1 MDLGPFKDLIRRRA
15 GIDIR
20 GPAERSLEDSLRE
33 RIGASGGADDHNY
46 YLRLLGD
53 EGEFFRLVESVA
65 INETYF
71 CRDCPQLLFFARG
84 IVPRLLA
91 EGRAK
96 PLRILSA
103 GCSSGEEVY
112 SIAMTLTECFGAEA
126 SRLFSIMGCDIDS
139 KALELAQAGIYR
151 PFSFRGLDAERRK
164 RWFDQ
169 IGDSRWRIKGE
180 LAAMADF
187 RRLNLIADEWPADF
201 ADFDAIFFR
210 NVSIYFDVETRR
222 KIQSKLASILRSDG
236 YLITGSAETLANDL
250 GVFELRSEGDNFYFV
265 PRGSHD
271 ATAEASTRTG
281 SAGQKALSAKAAKS
295 RAAVSRT
302 AKPKA
307 AAAGMRTSETRAEAG
322 GDGTKATTT
331 PRRADEDHRRQG
343 TKIDSAATEPTIEEL
358 QALVLAKQYDEVL
371 QATETA
377 ATMAGS
383 MTTEA
388 GPNREVTRAEALA
401 LLRSFVLFERQR
413 TEEAESLA
421 MRVLESDPWS
431 SDACVLL
438 GLSKRRQGLREE
450 AIDWF
455 RKAAYANRACWPAHY
470 YLAELFREQGEGNRA
485 GREYT
490 IVLRALETQAGRDA
504 GLSVV
509 PLGLPIGDIKMVC
522 ERRLAE
528 RVE

>member
-1 MDLGPFKDLIRRRA
+1 VPGRRRGGALIVDLAPFKELIKRRA

-53 EGEFFRLVESVA
+53 EGEFFSLVESVA

-71 CRDCPQLLFFARG
+71 CRDCPQLLFFAHD

-91 EGRAK
+91 EGRTR

-112 SIAMTLTECFGAEA
+112 SIAMTLSECFGAES
-126 SRLFSIMGCDIDS
+126 SRLFTIIGCDIDS
-139 KALELAQAGIYR
+139 KALELALAGVYR
-151 PFSFRGLDAERRK
+151 PFSFRGLEAERRK
-164 RWFDQ
+164 RWFDEA
-169 IGDSRWRIKGE
+169 GDSRWRIKGE
-180 LAAMADF
+180 LAAMTEF
-187 RRLNLIADEWPADF
+187 RRINLIGNEWPAKF
-201 ADFDAIFFR
+201 SDFDAIFFR

-222 KIQSKLASILRSDG
+222 KIQLRLASILRSDG

-265 PRGSHD
+265 PRGLHD
-271 ATAEASTRTG
+271 ATSEVSAKSG
-281 SAGQKALSAKAAKS
+281 SAGYKVLGATAAKP
-295 RAAVSRT
+295 RAAAPR
-302 AKPKA
+302 AAPPPK
-307 AAAGMRTSETRAEAG
+307 
-322 GDGTKATTT
+322 
-331 PRRADEDHRRQG
+331 RADEVHGRRG
-343 TKIDSAATEPTIEEL
+343 AKIGSAMPVPSIEDL
-358 QALVLAKQYDEVL
+358 QALVVAKRYDEVL
-371 QATETA
+371 QVTESIASTEGPA
-377 ATMAGS
+377 A
-383 MTTEA
+383 TEA
-388 GPNREVTRAEALA
+388 GPNRKVSRAEAFA

-413 TEEAESLA
+413 AEEAESLA
-421 MRVLESDPWS
+421 LSVLESDPWS

-438 GLSKRRQGLREE
+438 GLSKRRQGLRED

-470 YLAELFREQGEGNRA
+470 YLAELYREQGERGKA

-490 IVLRALETQAGRDA
+490 IVLRALETQASRDA

-509 PLGLPIGDIKMVC
+509 PLGLPAGDIKMVC

>member
-1 MDLGPFKDLIRRRA
+1 VDLAPFKELIRRRA

-53 EGEFFRLVESVA
+53 EGEFFSLVESVA

-71 CRDCPQLLFFARG
+71 CRDCPQLLFFARD

-91 EGRAK
+91 EGRTR

-112 SIAMTLTECFGAEA
+112 SIAMTLSECFGAES
-126 SRLFSIMGCDIDS
+126 SRLFTIIGCDIDS
-139 KALELAQAGIYR
+139 KALELALAGVYR
-151 PFSFRGLDAERRK
+151 PFSFRGLEAERRK
-164 RWFDQ
+164 RWFDEA
-169 IGDSRWRIKGE
+169 GDSRWRIKGE
-180 LAAMADF
+180 LAAMTEF
-187 RRLNLIADEWPADF
+187 RRINLIGNEWPAKF
-201 ADFDAIFFR
+201 SDFDAIFFR

-222 KIQSKLASILRSDG
+222 KIQLRLASILRSDG

-265 PRGSHD
+265 PRGLHD
-271 ATAEASTRTG
+271 ATSEASAKSG
-281 SAGQKALSAKAAKS
+281 SARYKVLGAKAARSGAATPKTASAKAAPARVKS
-295 RAAVSRT
+295 APPVKT
-302 AKPKA
+302 
-307 AAAGMRTSETRAEAG
+307 
-322 GDGTKATTT
+322 
-331 PRRADEDHRRQG
+331 ADEARGRPG
-343 TKIDSAATEPTIEEL
+343 AKIGAATAGPSIEDL
-358 QALVLAKQYDEVL
+358 QALIVAKRYDEVL
-371 QATETA
+371 RA
-377 ATMAGS
+377 
-383 MTTEA
+383 TEA
-388 GPNREVTRAEALA
+388 GPNRKVSRAEAFA

-413 TEEAESLA
+413 AEEAESLA
-421 MRVLESDPWS
+421 LSVLESDPWS

-438 GLSKRRQGLREE
+438 GLSKRRQGLRED

-470 YLAELFREQGEGNRA
+470 YLAELYREQGERGKA

-490 IVLRALETQAGRDA
+490 IVLRALETQASRDA

-509 PLGLPIGDIKMVC
+509 PLGLPAGDIKMVC